1 MGLVNGVWRT
11 RVGYAGG
18 DYQDPTYAD
27 LGDQAE
33 CVQIDFDPTV
43 ISYGELVDL
52 MFALHDPAGNAGYG
66 QYAYLVLAQDDEQ
79 LKVAQERAQAAGEK
93 LGKPL
98 TVRVE
103 LLKKFWLAEDYHQ
116 KYYLRG
122 DPTLLAQFRA
132 MFGNDEAALRD
143 STAAMR
149 VNGYV
154 GQSGTQARLAEEI
167 ASFGLT
173 DAARAH
179 LVSLVG
185 ETTSGGACPLP

>member
-1 MGLVNGVWRT
+1 M
-11 RVGYAGG
+11 
-18 DYQDPTYAD
+18 
-27 LGDQAE
+27 
-33 CVQIDFDPTV
+33 
-43 ISYGELVDL
+43 
-52 MFALHDPAGNAGYG
+52 
-66 QYAYLVLAQDDEQ
+66 
-79 LKVAQERAQAAGEK
+79 KVAQERAQAAGEK

-154 GQSGTQARLAEEI
+154 GQSGTQARLAEEF

-179 LVSLVG
+179 LVLLVG